1 MSKVKSAKE
10 KKALSLKKDRRN
22 AYGEN
27 PQASRRGIRLGKQRS
42 HMNERRTAAAILRT
56 VKGGEEQNDPADVDA
71 LTKTALLSSK
81 RRAFK
86 KDPDKPLGVVLKR
99 KLARREK
106 RDLGTW
112 SRNPQG

>member
-1 MSKVKSAKE
+1 VSKVKSARE
-10 KKALSLKKDRRN
+10 KKAISLKKDRRN

-27 PQASRRGIRLGKQRS
+27 TQASRRGIPLAKQRS
-42 HMNERRTAAAILRT
+42 HMNERRTAAEILRK
-56 VKGGEEQNDPADVDA
+56 VKGSEEQSDSAEADA

-86 KDPDKPLGVVLKR
+86 KSPDEPLGVVLKR

-112 SRNPQG
+112 SRNPRG